1 MSLSMAEMQRVLNEA
16 APLVEGSRLE
26 NIWDWGANGFVL
38 TLYGQGEKRHLGV
51 SVDPRFARL
60 HLVEARPEGT
70 GTISPFVRTVRQ
82 TLRGSGLVAMRQAD
96 PDRIVTLEFGR
107 PERAAGRLVLELTG
121 RASNAYV
128 VGANGRIVATL
139 RKTGKAARE
148 LRPGAPYVPP
158 PPAEEADS
166 WHRDRFGDGVAPG
179 EGESYN
185 AAVEAF
191 YGRLEADE
199 RLRGL
204 RQSIGSRLRAAGKRT
219 ARLVDNLEA
228 DVAKAEDAGRLR
240 TYGELLKM
248 HLHEIPPRATVLQ
261 VPNVFEP
268 DAPMVDIPLQAD
280 LDARGNMRRY
290 FRRYKKLSAA
300 TEQGADRLAAARA
313 ELAAIEE
320 RLGLLD
326 EAETVDDLEALAA
339 ELGKGQPARQK
350 RPKAGP
356 ARFTSHDGLEIVVG
370 RTQAENDE
378 VTFRIGRGNDLWVH
392 VEGYAGSHVV
402 VRVPKGKTVPKE
414 SLLDAANLA
423 IHFSQL
429 RRAGGGPVAYCACKN
444 VTKPRGAGAGEVLYT
459 QSKTLHV
466 TIERSRMDRLM
477 GG

>member
-1 MSLSMAEMQRVLNEA
+1 VLGEA
-16 APLVEGSRLE
+16 APLVEGGRLE

-38 TLYGQGEKRHLGV
+38 TLYAQRGKRHLGV

-70 GTISPFVRTVRQ
+70 GTVSSFVRTVRQ
-82 TLRGSGLVAMRQAD
+82 TLRGRALVAILQAES
-96 PDRIVTLEFGR
+96 DRIVTLEFGR
-107 PERAAGRLVLELTG
+107 PDEVVGRLILELTG

-128 VGANGRIVATL
+128 VGAMGKIVAAL
-139 RKTGKAARE
+139 RKTGKASRE
-148 LRPGAPYVPP
+148 LRPGAAYAPP
-158 PPAEEADS
+158 PPAAESDS
-166 WHRDRFGDGVAPG
+166 WHRDRFGNCVVAG
-179 EGESYN
+179 EAESYN

-191 YGRLEADE
+191 YARREAEE

-204 RQSIGSRLRAAGKRT
+204 RQSIGSRLRAARKRT
-219 ARLVDNLEA
+219 ARLVDNLKA

-240 TYGELLKM
+240 TFGELLKM
-248 HLHEIPPRATVLQ
+248 HLHEVPPRATVLV

-268 DAPMVDIPLQAD
+268 EAPTIDIPLQAD
-280 LDARGNMRRY
+280 LDARGNMQRY

-300 TEQGADRLAAARA
+300 TQQGAARLAAARA
-313 ELAAIEE
+313 ELKAIED

-326 EAETVDDLEALAA
+326 EAETVDDLETLAA
-339 ELGKGQPARQK
+339 ELEEGRPARRK
-350 RPKAGP
+350 RPKTGP
-356 ARFTSHDGLEIVVG
+356 GRFTSHDGLEILVG

-392 VEGYAGSHVV
+392 VEGYTGSHVV

-429 RRAGGGPVAYCACKN
+429 RRAGGGPVAYCACKH
-444 VTKPRGAGAGEVLYT
+444 VTKPRGAGAGQVLYT

-466 TIERSRMDRLM
+466 TVERSRMDRLM
-477 GG
+477 SGNA